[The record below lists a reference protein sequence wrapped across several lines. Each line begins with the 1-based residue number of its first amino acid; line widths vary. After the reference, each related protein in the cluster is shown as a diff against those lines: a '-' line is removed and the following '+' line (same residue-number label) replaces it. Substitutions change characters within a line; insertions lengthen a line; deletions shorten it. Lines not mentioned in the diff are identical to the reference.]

1 MASVKDR
8 KRKIMD
14 WLNVVNDENILTNIE
29 NLMKTSN
36 SEYYNRYVMLNE
48 QNTMDDIVMEGEADL
63 AAKRY
68 ISHEEVKKLFAKK

>member
-14 WLNVVNDENILTNIE
+14 WLNVVNDEDVLANIE

-36 SEYYNRYVMLNE
+36 TEYYNRYVMLSE
-48 QNTMDDIVMEGEADL
+48 HNTMDDIVREGEADL

-68 ISHEEVKKLFAKK
+68 VSHEDVKKLFAKK